1 MPCDG
6 HPVAGGVAAMVDD
19 WRGRSGTSA
28 RDFGSNG
35 RGTIAMG
42 NVNLF
47 DTHNRI
53 NFPTDAQIADYPAE
67 AQERFKPV
75 REAKAA
81 LDRATDKRKSIEQQ
95 IVACDT
101 ERTATQEG
109 MSKLRPNTEAE
120 KMANIKNHIL
130 SEQRQRRL
138 ERGLSE

>member
-1 MPCDG
+1 
-6 HPVAGGVAAMVDD
+6 
-19 WRGRSGTSA
+19 
-28 RDFGSNG
+28 
-35 RGTIAMG
+35 MG

-53 NFPTDAQIADYPAE
+53 NFPTEEQIASYPAE

-75 REAKAA
+75 AVAKAA

-101 ERTATQEG
+101 ERNAAQVE
-109 MSKLRPNTEAE
+109 MAKLRPNSEAE
-120 KMANIKNHIL
+120 KMANIKAHIA

-138 ERGLSE
+138 ERGLPD